1 MPTKGKVTAN
11 ELNFRSSPTTSTKQ
25 NIIKKLAKGT
35 SLEILEV
42 KGEWLKVTV
51 NGQTGFVSSNF
62 VQLEQ
67 EAPKPPTNT
76 TITQPASPNPVTGIF
91 KFVGNKAVAPDGT
104 QFANKFKLGVFNFG
118 VTSINDFVKAQPALF
133 ANLAPSQ
140 IKIMQAVSANEGK
153 LEAINTWD
161 NAFLTFG
168 IFQWTVGTDS
178 GAGELPSM
186 INLLKQKS
194 PSSFQKYFGQF
205 GLDTTGI
212 TDKPEILPTGFFSLN
227 GVRLKSPAQKAKL
240 RTLEWAYRFW
250 LSGHDDNVRQ
260 TQIEHAVK
268 RVDLFYRSSK
278 AMIRN
283 RFVADYV
290 NSEFGVALILDQHVN
305 RPGHVPGTLSRAVDK
320 FVAQI
325 GTDKPE
331 TWTDAEEKKLL
342 NIYIELRAGT
352 SMTDSTKRANVIRK
366 AVTDGLASDK
376 RGSYKV

>member
-1 MPTKGKVTAN
+1 MPTKGKVTAT
-11 ELNFRSSPTTSTKQ
+11 ELNFRSSATTSTTK
-25 NIIKKLAKGT
+25 NIIKKLTKGT
-35 SLEILEV
+35 SVEILEV
-42 KGEWLKVTV
+42 QGEWLKVSV
-51 NGQTGFVSSNF
+51 NGQTGFVSANF
-62 VQLEQ
+62 VQKEK
-67 EAPKPPTNT
+67 EAPKPAT
-76 TITQPASPNPVTGIF
+76 TTTTTPPASPNPVTGTF

-104 QFANKFKLGVFNFG
+104 KFANKFKLGVFNFG
-118 VTSINDFVKAQPALF
+118 ATSINDFVKAQPAMF

-140 IKIMQAVSANEGK
+140 LRIMQAVSANEGK

-168 IFQWTVGTDS
+168 IFQWTVGTES

-186 INLLKQKS
+186 INRLKQNS
-194 PSSFQKYFGQF
+194 PASFQKYFGQF
-205 GLDTTGI
+205 GLDTTEI
-212 TDKPEILPTGFFSLN
+212 TDKPEVLPTGFFSLN
-227 GVRLKSPAQKAKL
+227 GKTLKTAAQKGQL

-260 TQIEHAVK
+260 AQIEHAVN

-278 AMIRN
+278 AKIRN

-290 NSEFGVALILDQHVN
+290 SSEFGVALILDQHVN

-331 TWTDAEEKKLL
+331 TWTDADEKQLL
-342 NIYIELRAGT
+342 NIYIDLRAGT